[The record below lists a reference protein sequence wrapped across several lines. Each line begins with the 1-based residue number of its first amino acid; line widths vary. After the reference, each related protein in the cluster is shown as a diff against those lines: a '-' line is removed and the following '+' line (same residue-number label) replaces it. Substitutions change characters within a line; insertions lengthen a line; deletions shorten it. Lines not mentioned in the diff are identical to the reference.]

1 MRMTLKQLQNKVE
14 YINELSG
21 TPKQPY
27 NNRVSQINCYYIGQA
42 YGGYRLEQISNKSG
56 GAKDISDRLTAR
68 ELSYFLNGMITGL
81 EQAKGM
87 R

>member
-1 MRMTLKQLQNKVE
+1 MTLKKLENKVE

-21 TPKQPY
+21 TPKNPY
-27 NNRVSQINCYYIGQA
+27 NNKEAQINCYYIGQA
-42 YGGYRLEQISNKSG
+42 YGGYRLEQITNING
-56 GAKDISDRLTAR
+56 GVRDISDRLTAR

-81 EQAKGM
+81 EQTKGM